1 MNAESSAFAALFF
14 AIGIALQAV
23 AMLRGSFQRG
33 DSKRMWKVAG
43 LSLLG
48 MAGRGSRGQSYSVLG
63 HIFLSLTLFAILF
76 AYQFRERL
84 LPAVGGRLLL
94 AWNLVLI
101 DVVVRAGW
109 GSPVTY
115 ALLAVPTLLTVVNGF
130 TDIDRAYGWKVFFH
144 AWFATILVLI
154 GVRGFEAGPLAFFL
168 GDSTGWVEPSP
179 LDMLVGGAAWL
190 YIVTNAWFVLALLP
204 IPLRRGQ
211 KWVDREREIRAHM
224 NLLARGYA
232 WESHDPLRS
241 LAVLVILPLVLL
253 GAARWGGGAERVV
266 VALAIALMPWLAARP
281 GAAAG
286 DDRVARLV

>member
-1 MNAESSAFAALFF
+1 MNAESSAFAALSF
-14 AIGIALQAV
+14 AVGIALQAV
-23 AMLRGSFQRG
+23 AMLRAAFQRG
-33 DSKRMWKVAG
+33 DSKRMWKTAG

-48 MAGRGSRGQSYSVLG
+48 MAGKRSKQPYSVLA
-63 HIFLSLTLFAILF
+63 HIFLSLTLFAVLF

-84 LPAVGGRLLL
+84 LPTVGGRLLL
-94 AWNLVLI
+94 AWNIVLI

-115 ALLAVPTLLTVVNGF
+115 ALLAVPTLLTIVNGF

-154 GVRGFEAGPLAFFL
+154 GVRGFNAGPLAFFL
-168 GDSTGWVEPSP
+168 GNSTGWVEPSP

-190 YIVTNAWFVLALLP
+190 YIVTNAWFVLALIP

-211 KWVDREREIRAHM
+211 KWEDRMREVRAHM

-232 WESHDPLRS
+232 WESHDIPRS
-241 LAVLVILPLVLL
+241 LAVLVILPLVLV
-253 GAARWGGGAERVV
+253 ASARWAGGAERIVV
-266 VALAIALMPWLAARP
+266 TLAIALMPWLLARP
-281 GAAAG
+281 GPAAG
-286 DDRVARLV
+286 HDRVARLV